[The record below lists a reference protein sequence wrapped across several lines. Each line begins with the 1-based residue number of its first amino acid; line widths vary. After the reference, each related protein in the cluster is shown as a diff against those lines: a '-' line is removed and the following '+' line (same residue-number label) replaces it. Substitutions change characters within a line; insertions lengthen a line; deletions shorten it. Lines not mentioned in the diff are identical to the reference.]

1 VETGVDDVLTS
12 LHRACLGSRQLL
24 SGGPTA
30 LLALVAF
37 VLTTAALASS
47 PPLGALLLPVAA
59 TANRKVATRER
70 RRVGR
75 LLGTPVEY
83 RYAPLLDAATP
94 AGHGYARRWLTIIVR
109 TLAARSTYQ
118 DAAWTAVHGLLGTA
132 LLALVPVLWAAAIAA
147 VAAVPFWL
155 IVPGT
160 NAAWLL
166 PTALAPVTLLVLRSL
181 PAFAR
186 AQARLSARMLAEPAQ
201 ARMSARLV
209 ELAESRAGALA
220 AHSAEL
226 RRIERD
232 LHDGAQA
239 RLVSI
244 ALRLALAERRMTSDP
259 ALAAD
264 LVGQAREGAE
274 TAMGE
279 LRDLIRGLYPPILAD
294 RGLVTAVEALAA
306 RSPVP
311 VTVTVDART
320 AGRPPAAVEAAA
332 YFAVSEALANVAK
345 HSGAGQATLHLD
357 LDDDRL
363 VIVVTDDGSGGA
375 DESRGTGLSG
385 IGHRVAAFDG
395 SLALSSPAGGPTV
408 LTIRLP
414 CTAEA
419 DPR

>member
-1 VETGVDDVLTS
+1 MLTS

-37 VLTTAALASS
+37 VLTAAALASS

-132 LLALVPVLWAAAIAA
+132 LIALVPALWAAAIAA

-155 IVPGT
+155 FVPGT
-160 NAAWLL
+160 SAAWLL

-181 PAFAR
+181 PTFAH

-209 ELAESRAGALA
+209 ELAETRAGALA

-259 ALAAD
+259 VLAAD

-274 TAMGE
+274 AAMGE

-320 AGRPPAAVEAAA
+320 AERPPAAVEAAA
-332 YFAVSEALANVAK
+332 YFGVSEALANVAK
-345 HSGAGQATLHLD
+345 HSGAGQATLGLV

-363 VIVVTDDGSGGA
+363 VIVVTDDGTGGA

-385 IGHRVAAFDG
+385 IRHRVAAFDG

-419 DPR
+419 DPL